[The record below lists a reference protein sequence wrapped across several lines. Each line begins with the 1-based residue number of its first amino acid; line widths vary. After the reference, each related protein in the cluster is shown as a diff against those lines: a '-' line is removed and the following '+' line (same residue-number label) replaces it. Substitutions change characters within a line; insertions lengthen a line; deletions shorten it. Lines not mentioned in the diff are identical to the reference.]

1 MSTVVRESSA
11 RRHSRLR
18 IAIKSTMREMNIQL
32 SLLNRRVGARVELSD
47 GDLSCLDLI
56 GRAGPFTPSSLA
68 RATGLHPATVT
79 GVLDRLER
87 GGWIARDRD
96 PADRRAVQV
105 RAIPKRSGEL
115 VRLFGGMNRSLDD
128 ICKLYDVDQL
138 EVIADFLRRTT
149 EAGRSAKDELAG
161 P

>member
-1 MSTVVRESSA
+1 
-11 RRHSRLR
+11 
-18 IAIKSTMREMNIQL
+18 
-32 SLLNRRVGARVELSD
+32 
-47 GDLSCLDLI
+47 
-56 GRAGPFTPSSLA
+56 
-68 RATGLHPATVT
+68 
-79 GVLDRLER
+79 
-87 GGWIARDRD
+87 
-96 PADRRAVQV
+96 V

-115 VRLFGGMNRSLDD
+115 LRLFGGMNRSLDD